1 MESHTVAG
9 VPSRNLRSRELQRLV
24 RTEWEQQRYFPL
36 QLATELSRQFATHGL
51 QFFKVNKTFTHVSV
65 ARPQFLDLETTPV
78 SENIKRIIAHI
89 NAHPKCSR
97 RQLIE
102 TLAPSPPQPAVIEI
116 KPETEAPGSACRLQA
131 AGAEGPPEGGT
142 PNVPAATAEPTPE
155 QNAIIADLH
164 WLVHQG
170 HVIEFA
176 DGRLETAKKPAPR
189 PPKPEKKPAEE
200 KPVAEGEAALSTT
213 EPVSPGG
220 SCRCDRRAEIQA
232 PAETPAPAAE
242 SVAERAPATLPP
254 MKRPRRRLSRRRDDC
269 TGAVE
274 LYETC
279 SVFHAQIEARLN
291 VAPSYKFLASFNST
305 ALLTLPMP
313 FSKLG
318 LAPAVLEGV
327 RAAGYITPTPIQLR
341 AIPLVLAGRD
351 VIGSA
356 QTGTGKTAAFALPI
370 LSKLGQ
376 HAPGPRALILEPT
389 RELAAQVETA
399 FHDYARFTNLKTTVV
414 FGGVGYGRQ
423 NDELRA
429 GTDIVVATPGRLL
442 DHLERGTVRLDKVQ
456 FLVLDEADRMLDMG
470 FLPDVRRIV
479 ERCPR
484 QRHTSLFS
492 ATIPPQIETLIQWA
506 MKNPETI
513 EIGAR
518 RTPAETVKHVI
529 YPVADS
535 QKSDL
540 LLELLKRV
548 NYNSVLVFCRTKHGA
563 DRIAGLLKRN
573 NHAVAVLHS
582 NRTQR
587 EREQALKGFRDGR
600 FEVLVAT
607 DIAARG
613 LDIADVSHVINYDVP
628 QHPED
633 YIHRIGRTG
642 RAEHSGDAF
651 TIMTAEDASHVF
663 AIERFIS
670 QKIPRVKLENFDY
683 KYTMLFEE
691 GKARPAQRRF
701 PRQSPR
707 RARPRRLPLRHGQT
721 EKVTTGTELALRC

>member
-1 MESHTVAG
+1 MA
-9 VPSRNLRSRELQRLV
+9 
-24 RTEWEQQRYFPL
+24 
-36 QLATELSRQFATHGL
+36 
-51 QFFKVNKTFTHVSV
+51 
-65 ARPQFLDLETTPV
+65 
-78 SENIKRIIAHI
+78 
-89 NAHPKCSR
+89 
-97 RQLIE
+97 
-102 TLAPSPPQPAVIEI
+102 
-116 KPETEAPGSACRLQA
+116 
-131 AGAEGPPEGGT
+131 
-142 PNVPAATAEPTPE
+142 
-155 QNAIIADLH
+155 
-164 WLVHQG
+164 
-170 HVIEFA
+170 
-176 DGRLETAKKPAPR
+176 
-189 PPKPEKKPAEE
+189 
-200 KPVAEGEAALSTT
+200 
-213 EPVSPGG
+213 
-220 SCRCDRRAEIQA
+220 
-232 PAETPAPAAE
+232 
-242 SVAERAPATLPP
+242 
-254 MKRPRRRLSRRRDDC
+254 
-269 TGAVE
+269 
-274 LYETC
+274 
-279 SVFHAQIEARLN
+279 
-291 VAPSYKFLASFNST
+291 
-305 ALLTLPMP
+305 

-318 LAPAVLEGV
+318 LSPTVVDGV
-327 RAAGYITPTPIQLR
+327 KAMGYVEPTPIQLR

-376 HAPGPRALILEPT
+376 HVPGPRALVLEPT

-399 FHDYARFTNLKTTVV
+399 IHDYARFTNLRTTVV

-470 FLPDVRRIV
+470 FLPDVRRILD
-479 ERCPR
+479 RIPR
-484 QRHTSLFS
+484 QRHTALFS
-492 ATIPPQIETLIQWA
+492 ATIPPQIETLIKWA
-506 MKNPETI
+506 MQNPETI

-529 YPVADS
+529 YPVSDS

-540 LLELLKRV
+540 LLQLLERV
-548 NYNSVLVFCRTKHGA
+548 NYNSVLIFCRTKHGA

-587 EREQALKGFRDGR
+587 EREQALAGFRNGK
-600 FEVLVAT
+600 FEALVAT

-613 LDIADVSHVINYDVP
+613 LDIAEVSHVINYDVP

-651 TIMTAEDASHVF
+651 TIMTAEDSSHVF

-691 GKARPAQRRF
+691 GKPGAPKGFPGKARGARVHSGYHFAPGRR
-701 PRQSPR
+701 R
-707 RARPRRLPLRHGQT
+707 
-721 EKVTTGTELALRC
+721 

>member
-1 MESHTVAG
+1 
-9 VPSRNLRSRELQRLV
+9 
-24 RTEWEQQRYFPL
+24 
-36 QLATELSRQFATHGL
+36 
-51 QFFKVNKTFTHVSV
+51 
-65 ARPQFLDLETTPV
+65 
-78 SENIKRIIAHI
+78 
-89 NAHPKCSR
+89 
-97 RQLIE
+97 
-102 TLAPSPPQPAVIEI
+102 
-116 KPETEAPGSACRLQA
+116 
-131 AGAEGPPEGGT
+131 
-142 PNVPAATAEPTPE
+142 
-155 QNAIIADLH
+155 
-164 WLVHQG
+164 
-170 HVIEFA
+170 
-176 DGRLETAKKPAPR
+176 
-189 PPKPEKKPAEE
+189 
-200 KPVAEGEAALSTT
+200 
-213 EPVSPGG
+213 
-220 SCRCDRRAEIQA
+220 
-232 PAETPAPAAE
+232 
-242 SVAERAPATLPP
+242 
-254 MKRPRRRLSRRRDDC
+254 
-269 TGAVE
+269 
-274 LYETC
+274 
-279 SVFHAQIEARLN
+279 
-291 VAPSYKFLASFNST
+291 
-305 ALLTLPMP
+305 MP
-313 FSKLG
+313 FIKLG
-318 LAPAVLEGV
+318 LAPAVLQGV
-327 RAAGYITPTPIQLR
+327 NAAGYVTPTPIQLR

-399 FHDYARFTNLKTTVV
+399 IHDYARFTNLKTTVV

-429 GTDIVVATPGRLL
+429 GTDIVVATPGRLI
-442 DHLERGTVRLDKVQ
+442 DHLERGTLRLDKVQ

-470 FLPDVRRIV
+470 FLPDVRRILD
-479 ERCPR
+479 RIPR
-484 QRHTSLFS
+484 QRHTALFS
-492 ATIPPQIETLIQWA
+492 ATIPPQIETLIKWA
-506 MKNPETI
+506 MQNPQTI

-529 YPVADS
+529 YPVSDS

-540 LLELLKRV
+540 LLQLLERV
-548 NYNSVLVFCRTKHGA
+548 NYNSVLIFCRTKHGA

-587 EREQALKGFRDGR
+587 EREQALAGFRNGK

-613 LDIADVSHVINYDVP
+613 LDIAEVSHVINYDVP

-651 TIMTAEDASHVF
+651 TIMTAEDSSHVF

-670 QKIPRVKLENFDY
+670 QKIPRLKLENFDY

-691 GKARPAQRRF
+691 GKPGAPKGFPGKARGARVHGGYHFAPGRR
-701 PRQSPR
+701 R
-707 RARPRRLPLRHGQT
+707 
-721 EKVTTGTELALRC
+721 